1 MQALFVNQLTTLDF
15 SYLCPQRGLVGETW
29 LVDVVLGGE
38 LDQQGMVFDFGHVKK
53 QVKALLDSLSDH
65 RLLVPLHAEAACIT
79 RNSAQNKEQ
88 LVVSF
93 KTRQGMITC
102 SAPAQAVLLVEA
114 EAITPELLTPFLEEA
129 MQQELPDNVTTVE
142 LRLYPEAIAGAY
154 YHYSHGLK
162 KHHGDCQRIAHGHRS
177 QIRVFVDEQRDQA
190 LEAWWASQWRD
201 IYIATKEDLQG
212 AFTNDDVE
220 HYRFSYTANQ
230 GYFEISL
237 PCINCYLIDTDST
250 VELLARHIAR
260 CLAER
265 KPGKT
270 IRVVAF
276 EGLNKGAIAM
286 HSEPSAS
293 AGKEPSAFVDRK
305 P

>member
-15 SYLCPQRGLVGETW
+15 SYLCPTRGLVGETW

-38 LDQQGMVFDFGHVKK
+38 LDHQGMVFDFGHVKK

-65 RLLVPLHAEAACIT
+65 RLLVPLNAEATSIT
-79 RNSAQNKEQ
+79 HNKDQ

-93 KTRQGMITC
+93 KSRRGVITC
-102 SAPAQAVLLVEA
+102 SAPAQAVLLVDA
-114 EAITPELLTPFLEEA
+114 EAITPELLTPFLEDA
-129 MQQELPDNVTTVE
+129 IQQELPDNVTRVE
-142 LRLYPEAIAGAY
+142 LRLYPEEIGGAY

-162 KHHGDCQRIAHGHRS
+162 KHDGDCQRIAHGHRS

-190 LEAWWASQWRD
+190 LEAWWAAKWRD
-201 IYIATKEDLQG
+201 IYVATKEDLKDS
-212 AFTNDDVE
+212 FTDNNLD
-220 HYRFSYTANQ
+220 HYRFSYTAKQ
-230 GYFEISL
+230 GYFELSL
-237 PCINCYLIDTDST
+237 PSAHCYIIDTDST
-250 VELLARHIAR
+250 VELLASHIAR
-260 CLAER
+260 SLAER

-286 HSEPSAS
+286 HSEPL
-293 AGKEPSAFVDRK
+293 AG
-305 P
+305 